1 MKKVGLI
8 FLVILIIV
16 CSFVFILSGKKP
28 YKNLKVSD
36 IESATVH
43 LIPPDKKI
51 TITDFEEV
59 VEYLN
64 DIVIYNKDNS
74 YVEYEGQG
82 VIFNFVMAD
91 GSEEEIMAYNPFII
105 INGVG
110 YKTKSEPCN
119 KLSSY
124 ANKLLNDLK

>member
-8 FLVILIIV
+8 LLVIFIIV
-16 CSFVFILSGKKP
+16 CSVVFILSGQKP
-28 YKNLKVSD
+28 YKYLTVSD
-36 IESATVH
+36 IESVTVH

-74 YVEYEGQG
+74 YTEYDGQG
-82 VIFNFVMAD
+82 VIFTFVMTD
-91 GSEEEIMAYNPFII
+91 GSEEEIMGYSPFIV

-110 YKTKSEPCN
+110 YKTKSELCN
-119 KLSSY
+119 KLNNY
-124 ANKLLNDLK
+124 ANNLLNDLK